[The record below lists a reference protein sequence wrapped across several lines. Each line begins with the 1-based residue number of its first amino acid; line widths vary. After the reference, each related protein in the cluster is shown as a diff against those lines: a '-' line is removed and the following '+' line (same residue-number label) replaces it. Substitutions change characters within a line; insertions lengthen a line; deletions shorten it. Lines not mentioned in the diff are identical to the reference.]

1 MTDGSTTANTANVT
15 STTTHTPDKKYLA
28 FDLQRDD
35 YDRGKATREVLTRIA
50 QLIVDKAAQDLK
62 KAQNALKKASAA
74 DKKARQADVNTAATA
89 KATADKAL
97 QNAKTATPSKTD
109 YRWAKENNPTYTA
122 NVESAAD
129 NKNSVATVKIPEPVM
144 ELQKDLKKLG
154 FLIVGAPNGV
164 FTRETEWAV
173 REFQIYAKM
182 EQVARVKT
190 DLQETALDKIVVPKD
205 QENDISPYVY
215 SLERVTNGKKYT
227 GKVSGVVNQQTR
239 DAIEYWLLN
248 HYRCPVVAEVW
259 SSKIDPK
266 TKKTTYHL
274 SKSNVWL
281 AKELAN
287 KEKVY
292 IRDFT
297 SYYEYPST
305 RSATK
310 RQLLATRTTS
320 MWGGF
325 VTWQED
331 SWQADSKILPQTLI
345 PNVTA
350 VSNLTGTQIDSART
364 STYRVV
370 GAISE
375 VEPLKHF
382 DCLNTYDN
390 ALLSFGICHW
400 TLGLGSN
407 SKYDIGEA
415 GAFLA
420 YLKTKYATAYD
431 KAIGFF
437 GIQPNETWIK
447 LNTGSE
453 FSFACWLQWQ
463 TETDYADIDNS
474 LVSKVGDAS
483 WLQSIHWYFRFS
495 MAGRTIK
502 DFRYAMWDMSRI
514 RLKGIYKFKRKITK
528 LNGHE
533 TALGDIFTSE
543 KAMAI
548 LLRWHIHRPS
558 HLTLLENKYLDE
570 VVTEAF
576 AVTTYNKATVTWGTD
591 SSKWTDTH
599 EAILF
604 EKLLAKAKDK
614 DPNAGDTFDTVSTWP
629 HIGTKQEDTDHKDLG
644 ALKAAR
650 NSFKFYSDGL

>member
-1 MTDGSTTANTANVT
+1 MTE
-15 STTTHTPDKKYLA
+15 HTIDKKYLA

-35 YDRGKATREVLTRIA
+35 YDRGNATKEVLTRIA
-50 QLIVDKAAQDLK
+50 QSTVDKAAQDLK
-62 KAQNALKKASAA
+62 AAQDALKKASEA
-74 DKKARQADVNTAATA
+74 DKEAREADVKTASAA
-89 KATADKAL
+89 KTTADKAL
-97 QNAKTATPSKTD
+97 NNAKTAIPSKTD
-109 YRWAKENNPTYTA
+109 YRWGKENNPEYTA
-122 NVESAAD
+122 DVESADD
-129 NKNSVATVKIPEPVM
+129 NGNSVATVKIPEPVM
-144 ELQKDLKKLG
+144 ELQEDLKKLG
-154 FLIVGAPNGV
+154 FLIVGTPNGV

-182 EQVARVKT
+182 EQVARVKA
-190 DLQETALDKIVVPKD
+190 DLQEMALDKIVVPKE

-215 SLERVTNGKKYT
+215 SLESVTNGKKYT
-227 GKVSGVVNQQTR
+227 GNVSGVVNQQTR

-259 SSKIDPK
+259 SSRIDPN
-266 TKKTTYHL
+266 TKKTIYNL

-281 AKELAN
+281 AKELTN
-287 KEKVY
+287 NEKVY

-320 MWGGF
+320 IWGGF
-325 VTWQED
+325 ITWQGD

-382 DCLNTYDN
+382 DCLNTYDK

-400 TLGLGSN
+400 TLGVAN
-407 SKYDIGEA
+407 TPKKYDEGEA
-415 GAFLA
+415 SAFLA
-420 YLKTKYATAYD
+420 YLKAKYAIAYD

-437 GIQPNETWIK
+437 GIQPNRTWGE
-447 LNTGSE
+447 LNTGNK
-453 FSFACWLQWQ
+453 FAFTCWLQWQ
-463 TETDYADIDNS
+463 TETGYIDIDNHLES
-474 LVSKVGDAS
+474 RVGDAS
-483 WLQSIHWYFRFS
+483 WLQSVHWYFRFS

-502 DFRYAMWDMSRI
+502 DFRYAMWNMSRI
-514 RLKGIYKFKRKITK
+514 RLKGVYNYKIKITK
-528 LNGHE
+528 LKGQE

-543 KAMAI
+543 KAMAL
-548 LLRWHIHRPS
+548 LLRWHVHKPAHIINR
-558 HLTLLENKYLDE
+558 TFLDD

-576 AVTTYNKATVTWGTD
+576 GVTTYNKATVTWGTGH
-591 SSKWTDTH
+591 STWTDTH

-604 EKLLAKAKDK
+604 EKLLEKAKAEDK
-614 DPNAGDTFDTVSTWP
+614 DAGTSFDTATTWP
-629 HIGTKQEDTDHKDLG
+629 HIGTRQEDTDHKDLG
-644 ALKAAR
+644 SLKATR
-650 NSFKFYSDGL
+650 NSFKLYSDGL